1 MKERL
6 FTPAEIAEAW
16 KVSTR
21 TVQDLFRNQPGV
33 VRIGNQLPGRRRRTI
48 LRIPE
53 SVVERVQAERQVR

>member
-6 FTPAEIAEAW
+6 YTPAEIAEAW
-16 KVSTR
+16 KLSTR
-21 TVQDLFRNQPGV
+21 TVQDLFRDQPGV

-53 SVVERVQAERQVR
+53 SVVDRVQAERQVR